1 MKRSMS
7 LTIVT
12 VLSMFFV
19 VFPGNSVEMDDLVF
33 YFPLDEGQGNK
44 IKDLSP
50 NKLLGKV
57 EKNPKWIDGKVE
69 GDLHFTLGKN
79 QGVLIKY

>member
-33 YFPLDEGQGNK
+33 YFPLDEGQGDK
-44 IKDLSP
+44 IKGLSP
-50 NKLLGKV
+50 DNAR
-57 EKNPKWIDGKVE
+57 KNRKESQMDRR
-69 GDLHFTLGKN
+69 
-79 QGVLIKY
+79 QGRE

>member
-7 LTIVT
+7 LIIVAI
-12 VLSMFFV
+12 LLMLFV

-33 YFPLDEGQGNK
+33 YFSLDEGQGDK

-57 EKNPKWIDGKVE
+57 EKNPKWIDGKV
-69 GDLHFTLGKN
+69 GGPTFHIRQKPGSS
-79 QGVLIKY
+79 G